1 MSNRSY
7 YYCQHCRES
16 VVLEFTCPCCSL
28 GKPTDYPISSEG
40 NLFDEFFSW
49 LKVHTLGFKMRIDAM
64 DWEIDRGYV
73 KACEVIE
80 AELKRLI
87 EECKDD
93 TTGIKR
99 NKGLLG

>member
-7 YYCQHCRES
+7 YYCQYCRES

-49 LKVHTLGFKMRIDAM
+49 LNVHRLGREHLFNQMREKY
-64 DWEIDRGYV
+64 DWGYIN
-73 KACEVIE
+73 ACANIE
-80 AELKRLI
+80 TELKRLI
-87 EECKDD
+87 EEYKDD